1 MSAPEGR
8 AWALTMRLSDDELAR
23 LARLEADLLATLHEE
38 QDGDAASA
46 GALRRLFPDAYPDDS
61 DAAAEFRSLTHD
73 DLAESKA
80 DAARRMLAALLAAGN
95 AETARRRRRG
105 RHDIPLDD
113 ELAQVLLRNL
123 TDVRLLLAERLGIE
137 HDDDHGHP
145 GQEFRTDR
153 DQYHWLGAVQES
165 LVQALY
171 GRLERPR

>member
-1 MSAPEGR
+1 MSAPDGR

-38 QDGDAASA
+38 QDGDPASA
-46 GALRRLFPDAYPDDS
+46 AALRRLFPDAYPDDA

-73 DLAESKA
+73 DLADGKA
-80 DAARRMLAALLAAGN
+80 DAARRVLAALLAAGN
-95 AETARRRRRG
+95 DGATRRRRG

-145 GQEFRTDR
+145 GQEFRADR

-171 GRLERPR
+171 GRLDQPR